1 MICMSLGNLIGVL
14 PAHDSDEENTLNSLL
29 TYTLLSQTPIKP
41 SDKMFTIDQV
51 NGEIKVANQNF
62 QRKVVSEY
70 VLTFRVADQ
79 GKCKLNSNELKMN
92 IYEEECAS

>member
-1 MICMSLGNLIGVL
+1 MSLGSLIGVL

-29 TYTLLSQTPIKP
+29 TYTLLSQTPTDP
-41 SDKMFTIDQV
+41 SEKMFTIDQV

-62 QRKVVSEY
+62 QRKIVSQYE
-70 VLTFRVADQ
+70 LTFRVTDQ
-79 GKCKLNSNELKMN
+79 GKCKLNSTELKMN